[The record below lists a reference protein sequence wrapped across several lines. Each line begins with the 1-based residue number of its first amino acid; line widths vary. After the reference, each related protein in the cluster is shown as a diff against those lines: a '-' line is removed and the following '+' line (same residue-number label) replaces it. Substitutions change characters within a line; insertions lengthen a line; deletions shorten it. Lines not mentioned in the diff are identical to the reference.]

1 VQFDLSFE
9 KVIGRK
15 VNLQISE
22 ILKSIDLEGER
33 VLITGA
39 GGSIGSKISLELSR
53 MANCIL
59 LLTDR
64 DENRLHTLSLDLI
77 GTALFNTS
85 QFKVLDVRDLQGIE
99 LCVNAFQPTTI
110 IHAAALKHLSI
121 LENQPREAYLTN
133 VVGTMNMLETAT
145 KFGSVKFLNISTDK
159 AANPSSILGKS
170 KWLGELF
177 TSFYRREQYRQYTSV
192 RFGNVFN
199 SRGSVIETF
208 ANQLAKNQPITLT
221 DINVKR
227 YFMKIEEASSL
238 SIASVF
244 LNLDEIHLL
253 RMGEPIR
260 LLDVIN
266 KLRDLIKSDS
276 PLEIVGLRTGEK
288 IDEDLIAP
296 YELARS
302 TSIKEILALNSNV
315 KFQDLPRLTKEV
327 LTDYD
332 AVRQIDRLIQDTCSD

>member
-1 VQFDLSFE
+1 MQFDLSFE
-9 KVIGRK
+9 DVIGRK

-22 ILKSIDLEGER
+22 ILKNIDLDGER

-53 MANCIL
+53 MANCVL

-64 DENRLHTLSLDLI
+64 DENRLHTLSLDLT

-85 QFKVLDVRDLQGIE
+85 QFKVLDIRDLQGIE

-133 VVGTMNMLETAT
+133 VVGTVNLLEAAT
-145 KFGSVKFLNISTDK
+145 KVAGVKFLNISTDK
-159 AANPSSILGKS
+159 AANPSSILGKT

-177 TSFYRREQYRQYTSV
+177 TSFYRREKNLQYTSV

-221 DINVKR
+221 DIDVKR

-244 LNLDEIHLL
+244 LNIDEIHLL
-253 RMGEPIR
+253 KMGEPIK

-266 KLRDLIKSDS
+266 SLRDLIKSDS
-276 PLEIVGLRTGEK
+276 KLEIVGLRNGEK
-288 IDEDLIAP
+288 IDEDLIAS

-302 TSIKEILALNSNV
+302 TSIKEILALKSKV
-315 KFQDLPRLTKEV
+315 KFQDFPSLKKEV
-327 LTDYD
+327 STDYD
-332 AVRQIDRLIQDTCSD
+332 AVLQIERLIKHTCLD